1 MKGLSSH
8 ARDLQSLLDHVLVRV
23 RDLRAI
29 QLVDRDGLPLVSTL
43 GAGALDEALG
53 AIAGGLLFQC
63 DRARRECDTGPLHIV
78 HLVARDRQI
87 VLSPVTDEIVLIA
100 IADAGATTTTLE
112 RHLFALSRD
121 ILSLV
126 VGQPEPTT

>member
-1 MKGLSSH
+1 MKAFSTH
-8 ARDLQSLLDHVLVRV
+8 ARELQALLDHVLVRV
-23 RDLRAI
+23 SFLRAI

-43 GAGALDEALG
+43 GRTHLDEALG
-53 AIAGGLLFQC
+53 ALAGALLF
-63 DRARRECDTGPLHIV
+63 DGERARRECETGPLYVI

-87 VLSPVTDEIVLIA
+87 ALVPVNDDVALAA
-100 IADAGATTTTLE
+100 IADAGAPTATFE

-126 VGQPEPTT
+126 LRQAESTP